1 MGTKKAVCSP
11 HTFEFLTLSPLPTP
25 NRHNEPFTFTKMNNI
40 SAISSA
46 VKKYDDSLQQIA
58 QLKRENN
65 NLKTVIR
72 TNDIKAMKLIDHYKQ
87 EIESQTKLVINLK
100 DELRAR
106 ERMEILNRQ
115 RNYRDQCTW
124 IEEQELQTKEDEL
137 LKIIYLLEDEIA
149 TLKED
154 LVRQKQDFERKQLI
168 NNENVK
174 QSFMKD
180 IDVFRSQIS
189 NDVCDEVREALADTL
204 SDNERLTSEFR
215 LLLNEMH
222 NLQKSRDEKAN
233 ELSRAKRELQLAMQK
248 NKMMGGRITEQIR
261 LEQERCAAIAMQSES
276 SSSRNG
282 TEREEVDGIVEDG
295 GNTNNTRKATVGSTL
310 EDYFKQCI
318 KNAQRTS
325 LKSNSRMSM

>member
-1 MGTKKAVCSP
+1 
-11 HTFEFLTLSPLPTP
+11 
-25 NRHNEPFTFTKMNNI
+25 MNNI

-248 NKMMGGRITEQIR
+248 NKMMGGRITERIN
-261 LEQERCAAIAMQSES
+261 AAIAMQTES
-276 SSSRNG
+276 SSSSKR
-282 TEREEVDGIVEDG
+282 TEREEVDAIVEELNDAG
-295 GNTNNTRKATVGSTL
+295 GDEEETDLGEDSENEREAGRRKVEKLLNPSSPTK
-310 EDYFKQCI
+310 EEKEEHE
-318 KNAQRTS
+318 KNHLPYR
-325 LKSNSRMSM
+325 N

>member
-1 MGTKKAVCSP
+1 
-11 HTFEFLTLSPLPTP
+11 
-25 NRHNEPFTFTKMNNI
+25 MNNI

-149 TLKED
+149 ALKED

-168 NNENVK
+168 NKENVK

-180 IDVFRSQIS
+180 IDVFRSEIS
-189 NDVCDEVREALADTL
+189 NDVCDEVREALSATI

-248 NKMMGGRITEQIR
+248 NKMMSGRISEQIR
-261 LEQERCAAIAMQSES
+261 LEQERSAA
-276 SSSRNG
+276 SRG
-282 TEREEVDGIVEDG
+282 M
-295 GNTNNTRKATVGSTL
+295 ACHS
-310 EDYFKQCI
+310 
-318 KNAQRTS
+318 
-325 LKSNSRMSM
+325 

>member
-1 MGTKKAVCSP
+1 
-11 HTFEFLTLSPLPTP
+11 
-25 NRHNEPFTFTKMNNI
+25 MNNI

-72 TNDIKAMKLIDHYKQ
+72 TNDIKAMTLIDHYKQ

-168 NNENVK
+168 NKENVK

-261 LEQERCAAIAMQSES
+261 LEQERQAACYA
-276 SSSRNG
+276 
-282 TEREEVDGIVEDG
+282 
-295 GNTNNTRKATVGSTL
+295 K
-310 EDYFKQCI
+310 
-318 KNAQRTS
+318 
-325 LKSNSRMSM
+325 

>member
-1 MGTKKAVCSP
+1 
-11 HTFEFLTLSPLPTP
+11 
-25 NRHNEPFTFTKMNNI
+25 MNNI

-46 VKKYDDSLQQIA
+46 VKKFDDSLQKVG

-65 NLKTVIR
+65 RLKTLIR
-72 TNDIKAMKLIDHYKQ
+72 SNDIKAMKLIDHYKE
-87 EIESQTKLVINLK
+87 EIDSQTKLAINLK

-115 RNYRDQCTW
+115 RKYRDQCTW
-124 IEEQELQTKEDEL
+124 IEEHELQTKEDEL
-137 LKIIYLLEDEIA
+137 LKIIYLLEDEIVA
-149 TLKED
+149 LKED
-154 LVRQKQDFERKQLI
+154 LVRKKEEFERRQLV

-189 NDVCDEVREALADTL
+189 NDVCDEVRQALSATI
-204 SDNERLTSEFR
+204 SDNERLTKEFR

-222 NLQKSRDEKAN
+222 HLQQSRDKKAN
-233 ELSRAKRELQLAMQK
+233 EAKRAKRELQLAIQK
-248 NKMMGGRITEQIR
+248 NKLLGGRIQQQLR
-261 LEQERCAAIAMQSES
+261 REQERTNDKS
-276 SSSRNG
+276 SSKG
-282 TEREEVDGIVEDG
+282 TVREEVDGNVD
-295 GNTNNTRKATVGSTL
+295 NGSL

-325 LKSNSRMSM
+325 LRHKSNCRMSL